1 MLTCVQRRCIHD
13 EYGRQDPVKMAQA
26 AQPRPAAKKKR
37 PSDGVSEASGPKK
50 SRKSQ
55 GPKQEQDSFDDLQPS
70 APVAPMASMGT
81 GVSTALQQPTPV
93 LPSESLYQG
102 DEDANLLS
110 VLSEEAAKNQRMDFT
125 SSLPHDTS
133 SALVSPPE
141 SAHTDPERAD
151 SPSHTPKPSVEAPE
165 EGEKSRELTPP
176 TTASAPRSR
185 RSSQLVTKQAL
196 LQSPM
201 RAQSRAMSTASS
213 DSRILD
219 DMLQRRTSS
228 HAMEVDQE
236 TLQVIKDLAAQDRG
250 LRRRDSRPG

>member
-1 MLTCVQRRCIHD
+1 
-13 EYGRQDPVKMAQA
+13 MAQA

-37 PSDGVSEASGPKK
+37 PSDGVSDASGPKK

-55 GPKQEQDSFDDLQPS
+55 GLKQEQDTFDEPQPF

-81 GVSTALQQPTPV
+81 GVSTAFQPPTPV
-93 LPSESLYQG
+93 VPSESLYHG

-110 VLSEEAAKNQRMDFT
+110 VLSEEAAKNQGMDFT
-125 SSLPHDTS
+125 ASLPHDTS

-176 TTASAPRSR
+176 ETASAPRSR
-185 RSSQLVTKQAL
+185 RPSQLAAKQAV
-196 LQSPM
+196 LQSPVQ
-201 RAQSRAMSTASS
+201 AHSRAMSVVSS
-213 DSRILD
+213 DSRVLD
-219 DMLQRRTSS
+219 DMLKRRTSS
-228 HAMEVDQE
+228 HTMEVDQE